1 MDVRSH
7 GTDEKPGRAGTRVTD
22 TVEIAPARPTRRA
35 TGTVTIDEVAALAGV
50 SPSTVSRAIRNP
62 DLVSVAAYEAVMRA
76 VDETNYVPNRA
87 ASNLASNRSGTVAA
101 VMPAMSYSVFADT
114 VHGLEEVLSEAG
126 IQLFLGTTGYDEER
140 EEQVVRA
147 FLGRRPDGIV
157 LVGASH
163 TPATRDLLRRS
174 RIPIVETWDWSD
186 DPIDSLVGFSNGDAF
201 AAMTEYVVGAGY
213 RHPTFA
219 GWLTGADSRAHA
231 RRDGFRDTIAR
242 LLPDEPI
249 RILDTG
255 ERGISVEAGGW
266 LLDVA
271 LEQHPETDVLVCASD
286 IFATG
291 AVLAAHRKGLRVPH
305 DIAVT
310 GFGDFEMSR
319 YLPPPLTTI
328 LPPNDSIGR
337 RAGELILE
345 RIADPTTAP
354 VSLDLGYTLVVRES
368 A

>member
-1 MDVRSH
+1 MDIRGDRAH
-7 GTDEKPGRAGTRVTD
+7 EEPGSEEPRVIEAE
-22 TVEIAPARPTRRA
+22 VLRPPKVTRRA
-35 TGTVTIDEVAALAGV
+35 TGTVTLDEVAALAGV
-50 SPSTVSRAIRNP
+50 SPSTVSRAIRSP
-62 DLVSVAAYEAVMRA
+62 DQVSVAAYEAVMRA
-76 VDETNYVPNRA
+76 VRATDYVPNRA

-114 VHGLEEVLSEAG
+114 VHGLEAVLSAAG
-126 IQLFLGTTGYDEER
+126 IQLFLGTTGYDQGR
-140 EEQVVRA
+140 EEEVLRA

-163 TPATRDLLRRS
+163 SEGARELLRRS
-174 RIPIVETWDWSD
+174 QIPIVETWDWTD
-186 DPIDSLVGFSNGDAF
+186 DPIDSLVGFSNRDAF
-201 AAMTEYVVGAGY
+201 ATMTEYVVNAGY

-231 RRDGFRDTIAR
+231 RRDGFQETISR
-242 LLPDEPI
+242 LLPGEPV

-255 ERGISVEAGGW
+255 ARGISVEAGGW
-266 LLDVA
+266 LLDQA
-271 LEQHPETDVLVCASD
+271 RETHPQTDVLVCASD

-291 AVLAAHRKGLRVPH
+291 ALLAAHAQGLRVPS

-328 LPPNDSIGR
+328 QTPNESIGR

-345 RIADPTTAP
+345 RIADQHAEP
-354 VSLDLGYTLVVRES
+354 VSIDLGFTLAVRDS

>member
-1 MDVRSH
+1 M
-7 GTDEKPGRAGTRVTD
+7 TDAVAGPASRAS
-22 TVEIAPARPTRRA
+22 RRT
-35 TGTVTIDEVAALAGV
+35 TGTVTLDEVAALAGV
-50 SPSTVSRAIRNP
+50 SPSTVSRALRSP
-62 DLVSVAAYEAVMRA
+62 DQVSVAAYEAVMQA
-76 VDETNYVPNRA
+76 VDQTNYVPNRA

-126 IQLFLGTTGYDEER
+126 VQLFIGTTGYDEHR
-140 EEQVVRA
+140 EEQVLRA

-163 TPATRDLLRRS
+163 TEGTRELLRRA
-174 RIPIVETWDWSD
+174 RVPIVETWDWTEE
-186 DPIDSLVGFSNGDAF
+186 PIDSLVGFSNGAAF
-201 AAMTEYVVGAGY
+201 AHIVDYVVSAGY
-213 RHPTFA
+213 RHPTFT

-231 RRDGFRDTIAR
+231 RRDGFRDMLSR

-249 RILDTG
+249 RIIDTG
-255 ERGISVEAGGW
+255 PRGISVEAGAW
-266 LLDVA
+266 ALDRV

-291 AVLAAHRKGLRVPH
+291 AVLAANRRGLNVPSELA
-305 DIAVT
+305 IT

-319 YLPPPLTTI
+319 YLPPPLTTVQT
-328 LPPNDSIGR
+328 PNNSIGR

-345 RIADPTTAP
+345 RIADRNAAP
-354 VSLDLGYTLVVRES
+354 VSVDLGFALVVRDS

>member
-1 MDVRSH
+1 MTESDDL
-7 GTDEKPGRAGTRVTD
+7 T
-22 TVEIAPARPTRRA
+22 APRITRRN
-35 TGTVTIDEVAALAGV
+35 TGTVTLDEVAALAGV
-50 SPSTVSRAIRNP
+50 SPSTVSRAIRSP
-62 DLVSVAAYEAVMRA
+62 DQVSVAAYEAVMRA
-76 VDETNYVPNRA
+76 VEATDYVPNRA

-114 VHGLEEVLSEAG
+114 VHGLEAVLSAAG
-126 IQLFLGTTGYDEER
+126 IQLFLGATGYDAAR

-157 LVGASH
+157 MVGASH
-163 TPATRDLLRRS
+163 TPGTRELLQRS

-201 AAMTEYVVGAGY
+201 GAIVEYVLGAGY

-231 RRDGFRDTIAR
+231 RRDGFRDALAR
-242 LLPDEPI
+242 LRPEERV

-255 ERGISVEAGGW
+255 ARGISVEAGGW
-266 LLDVA
+266 VLDQV

-291 AVLAAHRKGLRVPH
+291 AVLAAQTRGLKVPG
-305 DIAVT
+305 DIAIT
-310 GFGDFEMSR
+310 GFGDFEISR
-319 YLPPPLTTI
+319 YLHPALTTI
-328 LPPNDSIGR
+328 QTPNDSIGR

-345 RIADPTTAP
+345 RIANPDADS
-354 VSLDLGYTLVVRES
+354 VSVDLGFTLVARDS